1 VTEPDRSNRRGR
13 IPSVSDDEI
22 RTAVSARLQ
31 RTDASTE
38 TTGDEGE
45 QQSAKRSREANQETS
60 NTVTDSTEGPLDG
73 DSSSRSGSDESTDD
87 AEPDDTTRPFIK
99 ITPAREQVT
108 PGHVV
113 KALYGLYRTGS
124 GRQMPL
130 DLEQRLSFVSTHL
143 TFEFVIHKPQAT
155 QRFDFYLSVQP
166 YEREAFETLA
176 ANVRA
181 MYPESFR
188 FEIVPFSVT
197 EVFEPSN
204 LEATAQLAAFEGID
218 ELGQL
223 EGFEPFDVDADHPL
237 VDEESCAFDENN
249 PPELVRWH
257 GVETKNND
265 WMTLLSRF
273 SELSLDDD
281 DDYRSPLS
289 VLLEQALATDEPF
302 VYQVVFTPKRDWTK
316 DAERHKRNLK
326 MGTTGMWSAFKQEAA
341 ATLLGTSE
349 EERRQK
355 HRPDTPEQIGGTIS
369 GPDTSGQS
377 TQHSRMGQ
385 VDLKQPAVTFDISIR
400 AAGDTTAIGGVAGAF
415 TALSGPYYGIE
426 GSVLGDDN
434 QEYRNLT
441 EAGLGRIGFRE
452 RFSDDTPVIVAS
464 PDELANFVTVPST
477 GALPK
482 PSRGASGGTPDVRS
496 PLTATN
502 EELLQQFD
510 AGMCI
515 GEAETA
521 ALSRPNIPVHLT
533 AEQLTHHILRAS
545 TTGSGKTTAMINDA
559 LTAYEEL
566 DGPIFIFDKKGGSM
580 ASEYKRAHFHRFGNL
595 DDIVHLPV
603 PGPNGE
609 LPAFPFFDI
618 RPQLAAGISREAAV
632 QEKVDRYNELLTYV
646 LGEEQHNQAFVAQ
659 EILSNLIVALFDPV
673 HGTDAYAI
681 SELLNT
687 ATTMQGAVP
696 EMQRVQ
702 RAGGEVQ
709 VDEYLPDV
717 VDDDLKKSLERHLR
731 SDPRRFATSIDAVL
745 NRITKLRERDFIWR
759 MLNFVPDWDE
769 ASNTYGDQMLFD
781 LDTLLNSRKV
791 VLIDTGDLRPA
802 SSNLF
807 TVLVLDYLWS
817 WVRLRKRW
825 DRDVPGPADGYCV
838 NLIIDEAAPVLKA
851 SLVRDEMIP
860 DAREFA
866 LAFEVIVHFPEQVK
880 RDALDTRAYKEIL
893 RNINT
898 KLIGKLAIDDELT
911 TTLFHEDIDAE
922 GLATR
927 VASLPRGEWL
937 AQLPDTGFMTDT
949 PELVTLKPL
958 PIPPGHSDSDNPV
971 NAGTHRSDPSD
982 PLNAGQT
989 FQEADHLQWS
999 RTRFTYCL
1007 LPGVNCPADA
1017 AQRAARWGV
1026 GVTNTKENNEDPA
1039 TAVEPTS
1046 PAADTGPNQEGG
1058 STDGKSTADESD
1070 SQQVNADKRQ
1080 SQPGGASNQYGTVL
1094 GTATTPTGD
1103 VTNGPADETADGPD
1117 RGQPLS
1123 HESSADNS
1131 AGSTYETSLGA
1142 DKKSRSG
1149 TDLTEHERQFLH
1161 NVIAALNG
1169 ELDGYELTDSMT
1181 TIRNRSGSDIDENK
1195 LVNQGYLENP
1205 YVGKRK
1211 YYYITEKGQHAIDR
1225 KLYTGRDYGDLHEKV
1240 HHKVFTEC
1248 FARYLAQTESQ
1259 HVEKYYKPMGGGM
1272 VFDVAGFVELP
1283 GGQRNLTAIG
1293 EIITMVKPERVVKHY
1308 DDFAQYDGVT
1318 KHWVVKDIHVAHD
1331 LVRALH
1337 DVGRVETVPPK
1348 SLQNHTRI
1356 AERVFG
1362 EHGEWQIHSGSDI
1375 VEIVRGFT
1383 AKSEDGEI
1391 E

>member
-1 VTEPDRSNRRGR
+1 VSDPGRSDRRGQVPA
-13 IPSVSDDEI
+13 ISDDEL
-22 RTAVSARLQ
+22 RSAVAARLQ
-31 RTDASTE
+31 GADSIPGGVEDEGGPTTSGSEPNAALRNTDEPGA
-38 TTGDEGE
+38 TTG
-45 QQSAKRSREANQETS
+45 
-60 NTVTDSTEGPLDG
+60 TEGNSG
-73 DSSSRSGSDESTDD
+73 DPDDTSDDSPSDEDLD
-87 AEPDDTTRPFIK
+87 NTTRPFIK

-130 DLEQRLSFVSTHL
+130 GLEQRLSFVSTQL
-143 TFEFVIHKPQAT
+143 TFEFLIHKPRAT
-155 QRFDFYLSVQP
+155 QRFDFYLGVRP
-166 YEREAFETLA
+166 YERAAFETLA

-188 FEIVPFSVT
+188 FEIVPFSVRD
-197 EVFEPSN
+197 VFEPSDTQD
-204 LEATAQLAAFEGID
+204 TARLAAFEGIE
-218 ELGQL
+218 ELGKL
-223 EGFEPFDVDADHPL
+223 EGFEPFDIDADQPL
-237 VDEESCAFDENN
+237 ATVATDTKVDVQA
-249 PPELVRWH
+249 PPEVVRWH

-273 SELSLDDD
+273 SELSLDGDD
-281 DDYRSPLS
+281 GYRSPLS

-349 EERRQK
+349 EERRQR

-369 GPDTSGQS
+369 GPDASGQS

-385 VDLKQPAVTFDISIR
+385 VDLKQPAVTFDVSIR
-400 AAGDTTAIGGVAGAF
+400 AAGDTAVIGAVAGAF

-426 GSVLGDDN
+426 GSVLGEDDR
-434 QEYRNLT
+434 EYDRLT
-441 EAGLGRIGFRE
+441 EAGLGRAGFRD
-452 RFSDDTPVIVAS
+452 RFGDAAPVIVAS

-502 EELLQQFD
+502 EELLRTFD
-510 AGMCI
+510 TGMCI

-533 AEQLTHHILRAS
+533 AEQLIHHVLRAS
-545 TTGSGKTTAMINDA
+545 TTGSGKTTAMVNDA
-559 LTAYEEL
+559 LTAYEHL
-566 DGPIFIFDKKGGSM
+566 NGPILIFDKKGGSM
-580 ASEYKRAHFHRFGNL
+580 ASEYKRAHFHRFGTL

-618 RPQLAAGISREAAV
+618 RPQLAAGVSREAAV

-673 HGTDAYAI
+673 HGEDAYAI
-681 SELLNT
+681 SDLL
-687 ATTMQGAVP
+687 AAAHRMQTEHRVP
-696 EMQRVQ
+696 EV
-702 RAGGEVQ
+702 
-709 VDEYLPDV
+709 
-717 VDDDLKKSLERHLR
+717 
-731 SDPRRFATSIDAVL
+731 SDPELEATLTRHFNAEEYRFTTSIDAVM

-759 MLNFVPDWDE
+759 MLNFVPEWDE
-769 ASNTYGDQMLFD
+769 TTDTYADDQMLFD
-781 LDTLLNSRKV
+781 LDALLDSRKV
-791 VLIDTGDLRPA
+791 VLVDTGDLRPA

-807 TVLVLDYLWS
+807 TVLMLDYLWS

-825 DRDVPGPADGYCV
+825 DRNVPGPADGYCV
-838 NLIIDEAAPVLKA
+838 NLIIDEAAPILKA
-851 SLVRDEMIP
+851 SLVRNEMIP

-898 KLIGKLAIDDELT
+898 KLIGKLAIDDELA
-911 TTLFHEDIDAE
+911 TTLFHEDLDAE
-922 GLATR
+922 ALANR
-927 VASLPRGEWL
+927 IASLPRGEWL

-958 PIPPGHSDSDNPV
+958 PIPPGHSDSDDPV
-971 NAGTHRSDPSD
+971 DAGTHRPDSDD
-982 PLNAGQT
+982 PDSPGQT

-1007 LPGVNCPADA
+1007 LPGVNCPPDA
-1017 AQRAARWGV
+1017 AQRAARWGA
-1026 GVTNTKENNEDPA
+1026 GVTNTGGGDADAPAAVERAA
-1039 TAVEPTS
+1039 TATDTDLDQERE
-1046 PAADTGPNQEGG
+1046 DTGGESAPGESGTQQ
-1058 STDGKSTADESD
+1058 TTADEG
-1070 SQQVNADKRQ
+1070 Q
-1080 SQPGGASNQYGTVL
+1080 SRPGGASNQYGTVL
-1094 GTATTPTGD
+1094 GTGTTS
-1103 VTNGPADETADGPD
+1103 TADATD
-1117 RGQPLS
+1117 RPTDEAADRSDHG
-1123 HESSADNS
+1123 ESPEQNSSRSDSADSNDGTS
-1131 AGSTYETSLGA
+1131 SGAAGENTSEA
-1142 DKKSRSG
+1142 
-1149 TDLTEHERQFLH
+1149 DLTDHERRFLR

-1169 ELDGYELTDSMT
+1169 ELDGYELTESMT
-1181 TIRNRSGSDIDENK
+1181 TVRNRSGSDIDEEK
-1195 LVNQGYLENP
+1195 LVECGYLENP
-1205 YVGKRK
+1205 YVGTRK
-1211 YYYITEKGQHAIDR
+1211 YYYVTETGQEAVDR

-1248 FARYLAQTESQ
+1248 FARYLEKTEGQ
-1259 HVEKYYKPMGGGM
+1259 HVEKYYEPMGGGM
-1272 VFDVAGFVELP
+1272 VFDVAGFIDLP

-1293 EIITMVKPERVVKHY
+1293 EVITTVKPERVVKHY
-1308 DDFAQYDGVT
+1308 DDFAQYEGVT
-1318 KHWVVKDIHVAHD
+1318 KHWVVKDIDITHD

-1337 DVGRVETVPPK
+1337 DAGRVETVPPK
-1348 SLQNHTRI
+1348 SIQNHTRI
-1356 AERVFG
+1356 AEIVFG
-1362 EHGEWQIHSGSDI
+1362 EKSEWRVHSGSDI
-1375 VEIVRGFT
+1375 VEAVRNL
-1383 AKSEDGEI
+1383 AAESEDEEI
-1391 E
+1391 D